1 MSHHHSHIDVF
12 TIISEINMES
22 LRELCKLAVL
32 KLGISKTDLPKTV
45 RREVEMMEHKLK
57 SQFTGTFH
65 YKSGDYS
72 TSTLKIAWTRG
83 EWQLTI
89 LNQETLR
96 IRDGAEQ
103 HLGKLGGDL
112 FLVPGRKVSISG
124 YSIDWDR
131 RKVIF
136 RGKCSS
142 SKTSTWRRFDSRL
155 SFHPQNQHC
164 RLSMSS
170 HVYTEEDTGHK
181 WKLRWLF
188 NNQQSSTIYGS
199 SHSESDSD
207 SSVDLED

>member
-1 MSHHHSHIDVF
+1 MSHHHSHIDVV
-12 TIISEINMES
+12 TIISELNMGS
-22 LRELCKLAVL
+22 LRDLCKLAVL

-96 IRDGAEQ
+96 IRDGVEHQ
-103 HLGKLGGDL
+103 LGKLGGDL

-142 SKTSTWRRFDSRL
+142 SKTSTWRRFDSHLFFHSKDIGRL
-155 SFHPQNQHC
+155 Y
-164 RLSMSS
+164 MSS
-170 HVYTEEDTGHK
+170 YVYAEEETGHRLK
-181 WKLRWLF
+181 SRGLF
-188 NNQQSSTIYGS
+188 NPGCFNMIYDSSD
-199 SHSESDSD
+199 SESDSD
-207 SSVDLED
+207 SSVDLGD